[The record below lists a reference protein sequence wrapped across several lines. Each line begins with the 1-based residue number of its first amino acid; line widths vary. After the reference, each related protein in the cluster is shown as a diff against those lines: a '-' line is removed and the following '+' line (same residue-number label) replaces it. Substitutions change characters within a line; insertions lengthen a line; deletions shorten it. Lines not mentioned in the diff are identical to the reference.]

1 MKTKLPLLML
11 IAMPILGFGQSNAKR
26 AVHQPNVKKIATAS
40 TLAPAKFPLAYCTPA
55 LDCTDGDLITNVTI
69 GTINNTS
76 TCGAN
81 GYSDYTAITTN
92 VQAGQTYPI
101 SVTVGTGWAYEN
113 VSVWI
118 DYNKNETFE
127 ASEFTHIGNRN
138 GNPTGVV
145 INNNITI
152 PAGTPSGNYRMRVR
166 VAADAANA
174 ALDPTFACDE
184 TQGYGES
191 EDYTLVIPVVGC
203 LNATNGQW
211 PSATFTPNC
220 NGSPANITTA
230 AYLNEYSKVN
240 VTSGVP
246 YTFSTSN
253 ASYFITISD
262 EAGTTSLAAGV
273 GSVTWTPTASGVV
286 RFYSHLDNTC
296 GGGNTIHSRIIK
308 CGTPPPP
315 AVNCADFKVPS
326 NNRENGGFFGGST
339 AQRLAI
345 DLPVNS
351 SALTVYGIEPIVAG
365 TATSFSFKIYNDSG
379 DLPGTELATRT
390 GTIVGSTV
398 TGNAFGYD
406 FIKYTV
412 AFDTPLNLA
421 ANTKYWIEVVSDAVA
436 WESTTANKLGSFD
449 VFLNSNTAGAW
460 THGTSEYVFNLI
472 CNSLGVNDLNKAGFS
487 YHPNPVK
494 DYLTITS
501 KKAVESVYIY
511 NGAGQKV
518 HTSMKLVDGKI
529 NMSKMA
535 PGVYLVNAIL
545 SDGTNQSFKVI
556 KQ

>member
-1 MKTKLPLLML
+1 
-11 IAMPILGFGQSNAKR
+11 
-26 AVHQPNVKKIATAS
+26 
-40 TLAPAKFPLAYCTPA
+40 
-55 LDCTDGDLITNVTI
+55 
-69 GTINNTS
+69 
-76 TCGAN
+76 
-81 GYSDYTAITTN
+81 
-92 VQAGQTYPI
+92 
-101 SVTVGTGWAYEN
+101 
-113 VSVWI
+113 
-118 DYNKNETFE
+118 
-127 ASEFTHIGNRN
+127 
-138 GNPTGVV
+138 
-145 INNNITI
+145 
-152 PAGTPSGNYRMRVR
+152 
-166 VAADAANA
+166 
-174 ALDPTFACDE
+174 
-184 TQGYGES
+184 
-191 EDYTLVIPVVGC
+191 
-203 LNATNGQW
+203 TNGQW

-518 HTSMKLVDGKI
+518 HTSVKLVDGKI